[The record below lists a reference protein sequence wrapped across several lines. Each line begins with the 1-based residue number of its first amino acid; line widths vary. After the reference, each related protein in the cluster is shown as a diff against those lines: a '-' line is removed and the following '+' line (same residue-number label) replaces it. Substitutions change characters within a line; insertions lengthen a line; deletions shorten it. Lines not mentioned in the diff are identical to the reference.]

1 MDYADKLSAFTS
13 NFDEAKN
20 TFYSGQGFEAAK
32 GALQEKAGQASE
44 TIGLPVAGIAYKAA
58 GKLGLNDM
66 AETTVKQAVTK
77 GGQAISN
84 LVGGGSAPAAGS
96 GSTGST
102 YMNPAFEGAGD
113 AADDVVADAAGD
125 ALAVGAGEAIG
136 GAAIA
141 ATLGA
146 AIPII
151 GGIAALAYGIVK
163 LVKGHHEQA
172 NSQKKFTFNPS
183 MDAAPVYEP
192 GQR

>member
-20 TFYSGQGFEAAK
+20 TFYSGQSFEAAK
-32 GALQEKAGQASE
+32 GAIKEQAGQASE

-58 GKLGLNDM
+58 GKLGLNDV
-66 AETTVKQAVTK
+66 AEATVKQAVTK

-96 GSTGST
+96 GST

>member
-20 TFYSGQGFEAAK
+20 TFYSGQSFEAAK

-84 LVGGGSAPAAGS
+84 LVGGGSAGS

-102 YMNPAFEGAGD
+102 YMNPAFEGVDDAAGD
-113 AADDVVADAAGD
+113 TVADAAGD
-125 ALAVGAGEAIG
+125 ALAVGASEAIG
-136 GAAIA
+136 GAALA

-146 AIPII
+146 AVPII

-163 LVKGHHEQA
+163 LVKGHHEES
-172 NSQKKFTFNPS
+172 NSQKKFTFDPS

>member
-20 TFYSGQGFEAAK
+20 TFYSGQSFEAAK
-32 GALQEKAGQASE
+32 GAIKEQAGQASE

-58 GKLGLNDM
+58 GKLGLNDV
-66 AETTVKQAVTK
+66 AEATVKQAVTK

-102 YMNPAFEGAGD
+102 YMNPTFEGAGD

>member
-20 TFYSGQGFEAAK
+20 TFYTGQGFEAAK

-66 AETTVKQAVTK
+66 AETAVKQAVTK

-84 LVGGGSAPAAGS
+84 LVGGGSAGS

-102 YMNPAFEGAGD
+102 YMNPAFEGADDAAGD
-113 AADDVVADAAGD
+113 AVADAAGD
-125 ALAVGAGEAIG
+125 ALAVGASEAIG
-136 GAAIA
+136 GAALA

-146 AIPII
+146 AVPII

-163 LVKGHHEQA
+163 LVKGHHEES
-172 NSQKKFTFNPS
+172 NSQKKFTFDPS